1 MIADILAPLIAVGLA
16 ELGDKTQLSVLLLAS
31 KTEKHLQLLIGV
43 MLAFF
48 IVDGFAILVGS
59 WITNVIPLNLLKIL
73 SGLLFIV
80 FGILI
85 LRSGDESGESR
96 LYSQNPFLSA
106 FLLIFI
112 TEWGDKTQIA
122 AAIFAAKYD
131 PLMVLVGTMIALAIL
146 SVMAIYLGKFIS
158 TKIDRKLMTR
168 IAGAVFILM
177 GLSFFLF

>member
-1 MIADILAPLIAVGLA
+1 MLVDILAPLIAVGLA

-48 IVDGFAILVGS
+48 IVDGIAVLVGS

-73 SGLLFIV
+73 SGLLFIA

-85 LRSGDESGESR
+85 FRNEEESEESR
-96 LYSQNPFLSA
+96 LYSKNPFLSA

-122 AAIFAAKYD
+122 AALFATKYD

-146 SVMAIYLGKFIS
+146 STMAIFLGRYIA
-158 TKIDRKLMTR
+158 TKVDRKLMTR